1 MATIKGR
8 DLKDSWS
15 GFIMEGSE
23 PAFYALYTHY
33 YHYLNLLGVR
43 RGFSDDKIKD
53 SISDVFFYLWENRA
67 KLGHI
72 SSHHNYIITAFL
84 RKLYRKH
91 AIVMEEMPEPEALPE
106 ALNVP
111 SVEALFIKQDL
122 DENVSELI
130 KEKLDQLGDK
140 QRHLV
145 YQKFYL
151 GLSYQEIADQNN
163 VSINTVYNTIYKA
176 AAKLKSLLT
185 KEQEAFLSLAISFAS
200 LGILFFF
207 QM

>member
-1 MATIKGR
+1 
-8 DLKDSWS
+8 
-15 GFIMEGSE
+15 
-23 PAFYALYTHY
+23 
-33 YHYLNLLGVR
+33 
-43 RGFSDDKIKD
+43 
-53 SISDVFFYLWENRA
+53 
-67 KLGHI
+67 
-72 SSHHNYIITAFL
+72 
-84 RKLYRKH
+84 
-91 AIVMEEMPEPEALPE
+91 
-106 ALNVP
+106 VP

-151 GLSYQEIADQNN
+151 GLSYQEIAEQNN

-185 KEQEAFLSLAISFAS
+185 KEQETFLSLAISFAS
-200 LGILFFF
+200 LGILLFF